1 MNELT
6 CYLKPE
12 FIKKKE
18 VSSENDKEQD
28 NGDSKNA
35 VSEPPNKKQKRDKG
49 MNKVS
54 EKFSK

>member
-1 MNELT
+1 
-6 CYLKPE
+6 LKPE

-18 VSSENDKEQD
+18 VLSENEKEQD

-49 MNKVS
+49 MKNL
-54 EKFSK
+54 E